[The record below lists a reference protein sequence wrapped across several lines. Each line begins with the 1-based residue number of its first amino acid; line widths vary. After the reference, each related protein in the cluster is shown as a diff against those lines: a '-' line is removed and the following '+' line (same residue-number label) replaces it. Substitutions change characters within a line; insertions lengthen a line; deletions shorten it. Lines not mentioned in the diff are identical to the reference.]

1 MNIKEII
8 DSINKS
14 VEELD
19 FVTAR
24 MYIERNID
32 SLVPH
37 KNLLKSNAKDILNFL
52 TERLQSG
59 QSPLSRKDMITINTI
74 NSYAHKFNVKGIKLI
89 LKDNSKLVLRE
100 DIMTYLNSDAKVILE
115 GMGAITK
122 SA

>member
-8 DSINKS
+8 DLINKS

-52 TERLQSG
+52 SESLQSD
-59 QSPLSRKDMITINTI
+59 QKPLTRKDMITINTI
-74 NSYAHKFNVKGIKLI
+74 NSYAYKFNVKGIKLI
-89 LKDNSKLVLRE
+89 LKDNSKLFLRE
-100 DIMTYLNSDAKVILE
+100 DIMNYLNSDAKIILE